1 MEVNRQAHA
10 DYYLAL
16 AEDAEPEL
24 GGPQQAAWLERLEEE
39 HDNLRAALRWSLEQ
53 AGGDEGGRRKETALR
68 LGTALRRFWV
78 IHGHI
83 REGGGFLEQGLTA
96 RRGVVASLPGKGP
109 PGAASLGV

>member
-39 HDNLRAALRWSLEQ
+39 HDNLRAAMRWSLEQ
-53 AGGDEGGRRKETALR
+53 TGGDEGGQRQEMALR
-68 LGTALRRFWV
+68 LGAALRRFWV
-78 IHGHI
+78 VRGALSEGPSVLEEAPTAG
-83 REGGGFLEQGLTA
+83 RGGGGSCGGEG
-96 RRGVVASLPGKGP
+96 
-109 PGAASLGV
+109 